1 MPNRLL
7 QMNSL
12 ADLAALDHS
21 SAALFLLARGRAAH
35 LFAVGP
41 LANSIPAEME
51 FAPLP
56 WSFFDRPRF
65 TLTAWVRAERP
76 C

>member
-1 MPNRLL
+1 MPNLLL

-21 SAALFLLARGRAAH
+21 SAALFLLASVAPLTRLLPR
-35 LFAVGP
+35 LFA
-41 LANSIPAEME
+41 NSVPAETE

-56 WSFFDRPRF
+56 WSLFDRPR
-65 TLTAWVRAERP
+65 LR
-76 C
+76 